1 MNGKMF
7 LELVIKMRKAQKN
20 WFATKKYY
28 YYQEAIKLEKQ
39 VDEIIETYKDNL
51 SMLEPKQLEFNFE

>member
-7 LELVIKMRKAQKN
+7 IELVIKMRNAQKS
-20 WFATKKYY
+20 WFATHKYQ
-28 YYQEAIKLEKQ
+28 YYQAAIKLEKQ

-51 SMLEPKQLEFNFE
+51 SLLEPKQLEFNFE